1 VQPFLHGGDVNTQVS
16 SAFRWRTHPLEGA
29 IMSCNVGGATHTPP
43 ASEVEKTNPTSDK
56 TGANDPVKE
65 TYDAGKES
73 IKAMDD
79 VLQQAEDAQPGD
91 DPNIQKA
98 REELKDVDEG
108 MDEVFNSTKE
118 LEEAH
123 KSGDP
128 AEIEEKFLAA
138 NEAQADFA
146 DQYQEMSEAMEKVGF
161 KIPPLEQ

>member
-1 VQPFLHGGDVNTQVS
+1 
-16 SAFRWRTHPLEGA
+16 
-29 IMSCNVGGATHTPP
+29 MSCTVSGSTSTPP
-43 ASEVEKTNPTSDK
+43 PSEVEKTNP
-56 TGANDPVKE
+56 ANETKSPTDSVKE
-65 TYDAGKES
+65 SYDAGKES

-79 VLQQAEDAQPGD
+79 ALQQAEDAQPGD

-108 MDEVFNSTKE
+108 MDKVFNSTKE

-123 KSGDP
+123 KGGDP
-128 AEIEEKFLAA
+128 SEIEEKFLEA

-146 DQYQEMSEAMEKVGF
+146 GQYQEMSEAMEKAGF